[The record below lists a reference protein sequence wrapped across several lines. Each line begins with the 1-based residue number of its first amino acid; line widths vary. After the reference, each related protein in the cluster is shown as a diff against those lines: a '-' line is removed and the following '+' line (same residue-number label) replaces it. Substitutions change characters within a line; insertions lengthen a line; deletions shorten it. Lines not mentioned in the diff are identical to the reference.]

1 MPSSHSPRR
10 VSRRAVP
17 IAAALAVLVSLAAA
31 PAAAQTAAPTPA
43 LGSCAAPRELLV
55 STATLPHVAQKLSL
69 GDSIKVVAFGSSST
83 QGTGASSVAATYPS
97 RFAQELHRLFPNS
110 KVTILNKGVAGED
123 VREEMVRFQRD
134 VLNEHPDLLIWQTG
148 TNSALH
154 RNSVHT
160 YVGKLTKG
168 IDEAQAAGIDVLLMS
183 PQFSPKFEAVA
194 NHRDYLDHL
203 TTVAALKH
211 VPLLRRYDIM
221 KYWLSSGEMTE
232 TQMVNADGL
241 HQTDASYFCLGA
253 IAAHM
258 VAGLANRPAFL
269 AGVTAV
275 AHATAAK

>member
-1 MPSSHSPRR
+1 MPRSYPPRH
-10 VSRRAVP
+10 VSRRTAP
-17 IAAALAVLVSLAAA
+17 LAAALALLAGLVVSPA
-31 PAAAQTAAPTPA
+31 PAQT
-43 LGSCAAPRELLV
+43 LSLESCAAPRELLT

-69 GDSIKVVAFGSSST
+69 GDPIKVVAFGSSST
-83 QGTGASSVAATYPS
+83 QGVGASSAAATYPS

-110 KVTILNKGVAGED
+110 KVTILNKGVGGED

-134 VLNEHPDLLIWQTG
+134 VLDEHPDLLIWQTG

-154 RNSVHT
+154 RNSMHT
-160 YVGKLTKG
+160 YVGKLTQG
-168 IDEAQAAGIDVLLMS
+168 LDEAQAAGIDVLLMS

-211 VPLLRRYDIM
+211 IALLRRYEIM

-232 TQMVNADGL
+232 QQMVNADGL

-269 AGVTAV
+269 AGVTAI
-275 AHATAAK
+275 AHTTAAK

>member
-1 MPSSHSPRR
+1 M
-10 VSRRAVP
+10 SRRTAP
-17 IAAALAVLVSLAAA
+17 FAAALALLASVAAA
-31 PAAAQTAAPTPA
+31 PASAQTPA
-43 LGSCAAPRELLV
+43 LIPSLESCAAPRELLT
-55 STATLPHVAQKLSL
+55 SAAALPHVAQKLSL
-69 GDSIKVVAFGSSST
+69 GNPLKVVAFGSSST
-83 QGTGASSVAATYPS
+83 QGVGASSAAATYPS
-97 RFAQELHRLFPNS
+97 RFAQELHRLFPAS
-110 KVTILNKGVAGED
+110 HVTIVNKGVGGED

-134 VLNEHPDLLIWQTG
+134 VLDEHPDLLIWQTG

-154 RNSVHT
+154 RNAVHT
-160 YVGKLTKG
+160 YVGKLTQG

-183 PQFSPKFEAVA
+183 PQFSPKFEAAA

-211 VPLLRRYDIM
+211 VALLRRYEIM

-232 TQMVNADGL
+232 KQMVNSDGL

-275 AHATAAK
+275 AHTTAAK